1 MEPIVEMQEDLDL
14 EETVVL
20 RQDLDLVAPELTQ
33 EMEEGQDLVQLE
45 ITLDLDLSI
54 SEEMPE
60 DLDLEMAKDPD
71 LVALEETVEMQEE
84 LDQAM
89 LEEQGPVEGQ
99 DLEETKEIQEDQE

>member
-14 EETVVL
+14 EETAVL
-20 RQDLDLVAPELTQ
+20 QQDLDLVASELTQ
-33 EMEEGQDLVQLE
+33 EMEEGQDLVELE
-45 ITLDLDLSI
+45 ITLDPDLLI

-60 DLDLEMAKDPD
+60 DLDLEMTKDPD

-89 LEEQGPVEGQ
+89 LEEQGPLEGQ